1 MITTIVDY
9 GYFIFGLYSFFLI
22 LIGTPLNLLCFYI
35 FKRLTPNRSNAT
47 IIILSYLALIELL
60 IPFTWNLNYA
70 IRELIWKRQKIILIK
85 NLEQHS
91 LFVCKLV
98 SYSAYFLLQCAA
110 WFKTLATFAR
120 YLSLSNV
127 WTIRKYLSKP
137 IVIHRLCWM
146 TIILIGLI
154 NLPIWFINGK
164 RVSFIDNYNNT
175 KIQIKCYQSI
185 FFQYWEIV
193 HLLFYNF
200 IPFTLMILCNLSI
213 IRHVHESQR
222 RTKQSKIRSQ
232 SLIKSSSSKLYFAR
246 RIPAGTGNRL
256 TKALIFITIFFI
268 LFTSPSAIF
277 YISLG
282 KIIKLHRN
290 LITMG
295 LSNLATTSHVL
306 SFFIYWLTS
315 TDFQDAVIGFF
326 CCRPLIS
333 PRQIIEDK
341 HTSIHPPLSTVPVD
355 NTEIHQ
361 NLLLLQS
368 FQ

>member
-1 MITTIVDY
+1 MITTLFDY
-9 GYFIFGLYSFFLI
+9 GYFIFGFYSFLLI

-35 FKRLTPNRSNAT
+35 FKRLIPNRSNAT

-70 IRELIWKRQKIILIK
+70 IRELIWKRRKNILIK

-91 LFVCKLV
+91 LFICKLV

-110 WFKTLATFAR
+110 WLKTLATFAR
-120 YLSLSNV
+120 YLSLNKN
-127 WTIRKYLSKP
+127 WNIKKYLSKTN
-137 IVIHRLCWM
+137 VIHYLCWM
-146 TIILIGLI
+146 TILLIGLM
-154 NLPIWFINGK
+154 NSPIWIVNGK
-164 RVSFIDNYNNT
+164 RVSVIDKYNNT
-175 KIQIKCYQSI
+175 QIQIKCYQSV
-185 FFQYWEIV
+185 FFQIWEIV

-200 IPFTLMILCNLSI
+200 IPFLLMILCNLSI

-222 RTKQSKIRSQ
+222 RTKRSKIRSQ
-232 SLIKSSSSKLYFAR
+232 SIRKQSSAKFAFSR
-246 RIPAGTGNRL
+246 RSLAATTGNRL

-268 LFTSPSAIF
+268 IFTSPSAIF

-282 KIIKLHRN
+282 KIIKRHRN

-326 CCRPLIS
+326 CCRTIFS
-333 PRQIIEDK
+333 PRQITEDK
-341 HTSIHPPLSTVPVD
+341 LERHTSIHPPLTTVPIAD
-355 NTEIHQ
+355 AE
-361 NLLLLQS
+361 
-368 FQ
+368 F